1 MAEADLV
8 DLVGYCGLA
17 CNVCIGACSCKASP
31 EHGDQE
37 CFQRKCCIEK
47 GIDGCWQCE
56 AFPCSEGYF
65 ATTEW
70 SGLCIACVQCIVED
84 GLARFVSLAKCNL
97 DPNYGLYRH
106 KSASEVAGTLHG
118 ARPGNEGTS

>member
-17 CNVCIGACSCKASP
+17 CNVCMGACPCKASL
-31 EHGDQE
+31 EHGDQD

-56 AFPCSEGYF
+56 VFPCNEGYF
-65 ATTEW
+65 ASVEW
-70 SGLCIACVQCIVED
+70 RGLCIACVQCIKQEGID
-84 GLARFVSLAKCNL
+84 GFVSLAKSNL
-97 DPNYGLYRH
+97 DPDYGLHRQR
-106 KSASEVAGTLHG
+106 SASEVREALHG
-118 ARPGNEGTS
+118 ARPGHESTS